1 MELSNGDE
9 RMFIRNMNGAIDGT
23 THTTTAHYYSGTIL
37 LNKYGQLPL
46 LVEKRFFF
54 SDLNSNVARLFGG
67 GSLEENLKT
76 ILLGVTRSV
85 GRPIVSNVAHSIG
98 RGAPDRLSY
107 V

>member
-1 MELSNGDE
+1 
-9 RMFIRNMNGAIDGT
+9 MNGAIDGT

-37 LNKYGQLPL
+37 LNKYGQAPL

-54 SDLNSNVARLFGG
+54 SDLNSNVARLYRLCPEFGG